1 VTSSESHRA
10 RGPRIVEVLSDVDVN
25 LIDRTASEPEFA
37 NKAIDRVLRYARGK
51 ILLLPIELIPKRIH
65 R

>member
-1 VTSSESHRA
+1 
-10 RGPRIVEVLSDVDVN
+10 VDVN